1 MRAVVR
7 VRSLGLLL
15 SGLLLP
21 AASPELGSAQDSAL
35 DRVETMAAA
44 GRVDQARE
52 ILMAWWGD
60 DRSGVTRQ
68 DRQRAL
74 WLRGSLTV
82 DRSLAELDYHRLA
95 LEYPG
100 GPYSARAL
108 ERLGMGAQAAG
119 EWDEAS
125 EHFQRIVTEYPSAP
139 EAAAARIWL
148 SRWGARPSRARAG
161 SLGDRTV
168 REPAATSAGGYA
180 VQLGA
185 FQSMAR
191 ARVVEERAR
200 EAGLRPRLV
209 TVEGSDLIRIRV
221 GRFGT
226 SEEASG
232 EMNRI
237 RDLGFDATLTDD
249 AGREASVTAGPG
261 S

>member
-1 MRAVVR
+1 MRRPVRFRSVGLPLAVL
-7 VRSLGLLL
+7 SLL
-15 SGLLLP
+15 
-21 AASPELGSAQDSAL
+21 AISPGIVTGQTSSL
-35 DRVETMAAA
+35 DRVESLAAA

-52 ILMAWWGD
+52 ALTVWWGD
-60 DRSGVTRQ
+60 DRTSATRQ

-95 LEYPG
+95 LEYPA
-100 GPYSARAL
+100 GPYSARAIA
-108 ERLGMGAQAAG
+108 RLGMGAQAAG
-119 EWDEAS
+119 EWGEAS
-125 EHFQRIVTEYPSAP
+125 DHFRRIVTEYPGAP

-148 SRWGARPSRARAG
+148 SRWGGRPSRTGATGPGDADAR
-161 SLGDRTV
+161 
-168 REPAATSAGGYA
+168 EAASPSAGRYA

-191 ARVVEERAR
+191 ARVAEERAR

-209 TVEGSDLIRIRV
+209 TIDGSELIRIRV

-226 SEEASG
+226 SEAATD

-237 RDLGFDATLTDD
+237 RELGLEATLTGD
-249 AGREASVTAGPG
+249 AHEESPVGPG
-261 S
+261 AGS

>member
-1 MRAVVR
+1 MRAPAR
-7 VRSLGLLL
+7 FRSRGLLL
-15 SGLLLP
+15 AVLLALATLP
-21 AASPELGSAQDSAL
+21 DLGAAQESAL
-35 DRVETMAAA
+35 DRAESLAAA
-44 GRVDQARE
+44 GRVDQARDA
-52 ILMAWWGD
+52 LTDWWGR
-60 DRSGVTRQ
+60 DRSGATRQ

-100 GPYSARAL
+100 GPYSARAI

-119 EWDEAS
+119 EWGQAS
-125 EHFQRIVTEYPSAP
+125 EHFRRIVTEYPGAQ

-148 SRWGARPSRARAG
+148 SRWGTRPVRTGPARPNDA
-161 SLGDRTV
+161 TP
-168 REPAATSAGGYA
+168 REPAAPSAGRYA

-209 TVEGSDLIRIRV
+209 TVNGSDLIRIRV

-226 SEEASG
+226 SEEAT
-232 EMNRI
+232 ERMNRI
-237 RDLGFDATLTDD
+237 RELGLDATLTDD
-249 AGREASVTAGPG
+249 ADEEESVSPGPG

>member
-1 MRAVVR
+1 MKSPMRFRSVGLPLAV
-7 VRSLGLLL
+7 LPLLAL
-15 SGLLLP
+15 SPGIV
-21 AASPELGSAQDSAL
+21 AGQTSSL
-35 DRVETMAAA
+35 DRVESLAAT

-52 ILMAWWGD
+52 ALTVWWGN
-60 DRSGVTRQ
+60 DRTSATRQ

-95 LEYPG
+95 LEYPA
-100 GPYSARAL
+100 GPYSARAIA
-108 ERLGMGAQAAG
+108 RLGMGAQAAG
-119 EWDEAS
+119 QWGEAS
-125 EHFQRIVTEYPSAP
+125 DHFRRIVTEYPGAP

-148 SRWGARPSRARAG
+148 SRWGGRPSRTGATG
-161 SLGDRTV
+161 PGDAQ
-168 REPAATSAGGYA
+168 EAAPPSAGRYA

-209 TVEGSDLIRIRV
+209 TIDGSDWIRIRV

-226 SEEASG
+226 SEGATD

-237 RDLGFDATLTDD
+237 RELGLEATLTGD
-249 AGREASVTAGPG
+249 AHEESPVGPG
-261 S
+261 AGS